1 MNKKWTIASTVMVIL
16 TVVNLLPIDELAKI
30 TRILPDNLFSDRA
43 EIQMIDQEI
52 RRIIRRN
59 ARSDEKTLGEAESI
73 ERSTHNDSRDQ
84 AIHTN
89 IVMNDLQLIKIQKYL
104 HHAQE

>member
-1 MNKKWTIASTVMVIL
+1 MNKKWTIASIVMVIL

-30 TRILPDNLFSDRA
+30 TRILPENLFSDRA

-59 ARSDEKTLGEAESI
+59 ARSEAKPLGEAESI
-73 ERSTHNDSRDQ
+73 ERSTHNDSGDQ
-84 AIHTN
+84 PSHTD
-89 IVMNDLQLIKIQKYL
+89 IVINDLQLIKIQKYL

>member
-1 MNKKWTIASTVMVIL
+1 MKKKKWTIASTVMVIL
-16 TVVNLLPIDELAKI
+16 TVVNLLRIDELAKI

-59 ARSDEKTLGEAESI
+59 ARAGERDDKSNSDPNEHIVSNAYSP
-73 ERSTHNDSRDQ
+73 
-84 AIHTN
+84 IHKKSAQTN
-89 IVMNDLQLIKIQKYL
+89 MLTVENYL
-104 HHAQE
+104 HDNTK

>member
-1 MNKKWTIASTVMVIL
+1 MKTKWTIASIVMVIL

-43 EIQMIDQEI
+43 EIQMIDQEV

-59 ARSDEKTLGEAESI
+59 ARAGERDDKSNSDPDEPVVSNHYSPIHKKSAQANMLTLE
-73 ERSTHNDSRDQ
+73 
-84 AIHTN
+84 
-89 IVMNDLQLIKIQKYL
+89 KYL
-104 HHAQE
+104 NDNAK

>member
-1 MNKKWTIASTVMVIL
+1 MKKKWTIASIVMVIL

-30 TRILPDNLFSDRA
+30 TRILPDNLISDRA

-59 ARSDEKTLGEAESI
+59 ARAGERDDKSSSHPNKRIVSSDDPHVRKRSAYANILTLENYLI
-73 ERSTHNDSRDQ
+73 RN
-84 AIHTN
+84 TN
-89 IVMNDLQLIKIQKYL
+89 
-104 HHAQE
+104 

>member
-1 MNKKWTIASTVMVIL
+1 MKKKWTITSAVMVIL

-43 EIQMIDQEI
+43 EIQMIDQQI
-52 RRIIRRN
+52 RRIIRKN
-59 ARSDEKTLGEAESI
+59 ARSEEKTLGEAGSI
-73 ERSTHNDSRDQ
+73 ERSNYNDSRDR
-84 AIHTN
+84 AFHTN
-89 IVMNDLQLIKIQKYL
+89 IVMNDLHLIKIQKYL